1 MSVILDA
8 LKKAQDERK
17 RPAYRDGGG
26 DEGSPHRPRW
36 IFYVIV
42 GAAVCAILL
51 VLFLP
56 NLYKMQAP
64 STPQV
69 AQQKDVPPPPPAPPK
84 AAPQVP
90 PAKPP
95 QVPGKEESPKF
106 VVEPPK
112 SDVTELPKLDKR
124 PRQRAAGP
132 DMRTE
137 KKKPDGEPRKSGPEA
152 EKAQEPKAP
161 VVPAP
166 DSTVIVKKMTSE
178 RITTNYN
185 NALQA
190 AEQGKT
196 EEARKLYMAVLV
208 DQPDNV
214 EALNNLGV
222 LAMRENN
229 PKEALFHFRRILEYR
244 KDYAKAY
251 NNLGI
256 IMLRERENK
265 IAEEYFRKGIEVAP
279 EGIEPYLNLVALMRS
294 EKRLDEANRVL
305 DVLLRKGQ
313 RSGQVFLSAALIK
326 DEMGQYEDAVKYY
339 RYYLQTSP
347 QNQDRRRVVERLS
360 FLEESQSAAG
370 R

>member
-26 DEGSPHRPRW
+26 DEGPPNRPRW

-42 GAAVCAILL
+42 GVAVCAIVL

-56 NLYKMQAP
+56 NLYKMQTP
-64 STPQV
+64 SVPRV
-69 AQQKDVPPPPPAPPK
+69 AQQRDVPPPPPAPAK

-90 PAKPP
+90 PAKP
-95 QVPGKEESPKF
+95 EELPKF
-106 VVEPPK
+106 VMEPPK
-112 SDVTELPKLDKR
+112 SDVMELPKLDKR
-124 PRQRAAGP
+124 PRQKASGL
-132 DMRTE
+132 DMRTA
-137 KKKPDGEPRKSGPEA
+137 KKKPDGDGEPQKSGPEA
-152 EKAQEPKAP
+152 EKAAEPAAP
-161 VVPAP
+161 SP

-185 NALQA
+185 NALRA
-190 AEQGKT
+190 AEQGKI
-196 EEARKLYMAVLV
+196 EEAKKLYMAVLV

-222 LAMRENN
+222 LAMRESN
-229 PKEALFHFRRILEYR
+229 PKEALFYFRRILEYR

-251 NNLGI
+251 NNLGA

-265 IAEEYFRKGIEVAP
+265 IAEEYFRKAIEVAP
-279 EGIEPYLNLVALMRS
+279 EGIEPYLNLVGLMRS
-294 EKRLDEANRVL
+294 EKRLDEANRML
-305 DVLLRKGQ
+305 EALLRRGQ
-313 RSGQVFLSAALIK
+313 RGAQIFLSTALIK
-326 DEMGQYEDAVKYY
+326 DDMGQYEDAVKYY

>member
-26 DEGSPHRPRW
+26 DEGPPHRPKW

-56 NLYKMQAP
+56 NLYKMQTP
-64 STPQV
+64 SAPQV
-69 AQQKDVPPPPPAPPK
+69 AQQKDIPPPPPAPPK
-84 AAPQVP
+84 PAPQVP
-90 PAKPP
+90 PAKPE
-95 QVPGKEESPKF
+95 GSPKF
-106 VVEPPK
+106 VMEPPK
-112 SDVTELPKLDKR
+112 SDVTELPKLDKG

-132 DMRTE
+132 DMRTA
-137 KKKPDGEPRKSGPEA
+137 KKKPDGELQKSGPEA
-152 EKAQEPKAP
+152 EKAEEP
-161 VVPAP
+161 VVPRP

-190 AEQGKT
+190 AERGKT
-196 EEARKLYMAVLV
+196 EEARKLYMAVLA

-214 EALNNLGV
+214 EVLNNMGV

-229 PKEALFHFRRILEYR
+229 PKEALFYFRRILEYR

-265 IAEEYFRKGIEVAP
+265 IAEEYFRKAIEVAP
-279 EGIEPYLNLVALMRS
+279 EGIEPYLNLVGLMRS
-294 EKRLDEANRVL
+294 EKRLDEADRAL

-313 RSGQVFLSAALIK
+313 RGAQVFLSAALIK
-326 DEMGQYEDAVKYY
+326 DDMGQYEDAVKYY

-347 QNQDRRRVVERLS
+347 QNQDRGRVIERVS

>member
-1 MSVILDA
+1 
-8 LKKAQDERK
+8 
-17 RPAYRDGGG
+17 
-26 DEGSPHRPRW
+26 
-36 IFYVIV
+36 
-42 GAAVCAILL
+42 
-51 VLFLP
+51 
-56 NLYKMQAP
+56 MQTP
-64 STPQV
+64 SSPQV
-69 AQQKDVPPPPPAPPK
+69 AQQKDVPPPPPPAPAK

-90 PAKPP
+90 PAKQPE
-95 QVPGKEESPKF
+95 VPGKEEFPKF
-106 VVEPPK
+106 VMEPPK
-112 SDVTELPKLDKR
+112 SDVTDLPKLDKR
-124 PRQRAAGP
+124 PRQGASGP
-132 DMRTE
+132 DMRAAKT
-137 KKKPDGEPRKSGPEA
+137 KPDGEPQKPA
-152 EKAQEPKAP
+152 PKPEKAEGPVSP
-161 VVPAP
+161 VVPMAPAP
-166 DSTVIVKKMTSE
+166 DSTVIVQKMTSE

-185 NALQA
+185 NALRA

-208 DQPDNV
+208 DQPDNI

-229 PKEALFHFRRILEYR
+229 TKEALFYFRRILEYR

-256 IMLRERENK
+256 IMLRERETK
-265 IAEEYFRKGIEVAP
+265 IAEEYFRKAIEVAP

-294 EKRLDEANRVL
+294 EKRLDEANRLL

-313 RSGQVFLSAALIK
+313 RGGQVFLSAALIK
-326 DEMGQYEDAVKYY
+326 DDMGQYDDAIKYY

-347 QNQDRRRVVERLS
+347 QNQDRRKVVERLS

>member
-26 DEGSPHRPRW
+26 DEGPPNRPRW

-42 GAAVCAILL
+42 GAAVCAIIL

-56 NLYKMQAP
+56 NLYKMQTP

-69 AQQKDVPPPPPAPPK
+69 AQQRDVPPPPPAPPK
-84 AAPQVP
+84 AAPEVP
-90 PAKPP
+90 PAKP
-95 QVPGKEESPKF
+95 EEFPKF
-106 VVEPPK
+106 VMQPPK
-112 SDVTELPKLDKR
+112 SDATELPKLDKR

-137 KKKPDGEPRKSGPEA
+137 KKKPDGEGEPQKSGP
-152 EKAQEPKAP
+152 KAQKAEEPVAP
-161 VVPAP
+161 VVPSP

-185 NALQA
+185 NALRT
-190 AEQGKT
+190 AEEGRT
-196 EEARKLYMAVLV
+196 EEARKLYMAVLA

-256 IMLRERENK
+256 IMLRERENR
-265 IAEEYFRKGIEVAP
+265 IAEEYFRKAIEVAP

-294 EKRLDEANRVL
+294 EKRLDEANRML
-305 DVLLRKGQ
+305 DALLRKGQ
-313 RSGQVFLSAALIK
+313 RGGQVFLSAALIK

-339 RYYLQTSP
+339 RYYLHTSP
-347 QNQDRRRVVERLS
+347 QNQERRRVVERLS